1 MSQESVENTHG
12 GIEAWNC
19 GDHDGCY
26 QSKGESRWE
35 S

>member
-1 MSQESVENTHG
+1 MSKENVANTHR
-12 GIEAWNC
+12 GIEAWNR
-19 GDHDGCY
+19 GDLDGCY